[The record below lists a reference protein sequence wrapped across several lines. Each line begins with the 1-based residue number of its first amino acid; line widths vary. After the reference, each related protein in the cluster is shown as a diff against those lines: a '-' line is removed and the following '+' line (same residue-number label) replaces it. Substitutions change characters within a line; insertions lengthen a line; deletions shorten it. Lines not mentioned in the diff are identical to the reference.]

1 MTAPFSTRIRR
12 PGAVLVVAAA
22 ACVALACAT
31 THNYL
36 DPAGPTYE
44 GAHAPDARDRT
55 CGAQD
60 GALKVVTFNIEF
72 AREIE
77 RAIALLRT
85 SAALRD
91 FDILLLQEMDEPGV
105 QRIARALGLNYVYVP
120 STIHPQ
126 ADHDFGTAVLSPWP
140 LDQTRKLLLPH
151 AAFITR
157 ARRAAASA
165 IVHCGTLRI
174 RAMAVHLPAPAGVSG
189 EEREDQVRVMLADLA
204 GTHGPVVVGGD
215 FNSRRMGSMFTQAGY
230 RWLTDKLPG
239 TSRGIGLWWS
249 NDHVFT
255 RGFVPAGGGPSAGVV
270 DSAGASDHRAVWVR
284 VAIQNE
290 K

>member
-1 MTAPFSTRIRR
+1 MIAQTTARLRR
-12 PGAVLVVAAA
+12 PYAVFVVVAA
-22 ACVALACAT
+22 ACVAIACAT

-36 DPAGPTYE
+36 DPAGPMYK
-44 GAHAPDARDRT
+44 GDLAPDARDRT

-60 GALKVVTFNIEF
+60 GALEVVTFNIEF

-77 RAIALLRT
+77 RAIALLQT

-91 FDILLLQEMDEPGV
+91 VDILLLQEMDEPGV
-105 QRIARALGLNYVYVP
+105 QRIALALGLNYVYIP
-120 STIHPQ
+120 STVHPQ
-126 ADHDFGTAVLSPWP
+126 AGHDFGTAVLSPWP
-140 LDQTRKLLLPH
+140 LDEPRKLLLPH
-151 AAFITR
+151 AAYITR

-165 IVHCGTLRI
+165 VVHCGTLRI
-174 RAMAVHLPAPAGVSG
+174 RAMAVHLPAPAGVRD
-189 EEREDQVRVMLADLA
+189 EDREDQVRVMLADLA
-204 GTHGPVVVGGD
+204 GTPGPVIVGGD
-215 FNSRRMGSMFTQAGY
+215 FNSRKMGSMFTKAGY

-239 TSRGIGLWWS
+239 TSRGMGLWWS
-249 NDHVFT
+249 SDHVFA

-284 VAIQNE
+284 VAFQNE